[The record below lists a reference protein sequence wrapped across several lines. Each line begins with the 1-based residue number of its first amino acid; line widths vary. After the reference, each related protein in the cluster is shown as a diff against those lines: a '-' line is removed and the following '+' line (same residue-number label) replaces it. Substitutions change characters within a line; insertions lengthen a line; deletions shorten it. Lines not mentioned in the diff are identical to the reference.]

1 MEKFKFKKKYGQN
14 FISDENLINKIVN
27 SAEINNESL
36 VIEIGPG
43 MGALTTKILD
53 KCKQGIIYEI
63 DTELKEY
70 LEQKLN
76 KYDNYELLFED
87 FLNTN
92 VEEVLKKYKYKEILI
107 VANLPYYI
115 TTPIIKKIIE
125 DGILAD
131 KIVIMI
137 QKEVADRFSAKVN
150 TKDYSSLTV
159 FLNYYYD
166 IKKLF
171 NVSKN
176 MFYPKPEVDS
186 SVILMCKRKEKEYI
200 KDINI
205 FNKLV
210 KDSFKYKRKNLRNN
224 LKEYNLEKID
234 FILKKHNLSLNSRAE
249 SIPLI
254 VFIEIANNI

>member
-1 MEKFKFKKKYGQN
+1 MDKFNFKKKYGQN
-14 FISDENLINKIVN
+14 FIKDESLINRIVD
-27 SAEINNESL
+27 SANINKDSL

-43 MGALTTKILD
+43 MGALTTKILN

-63 DTELKEY
+63 DLELKDY
-70 LEQKLN
+70 LENKLKN
-76 KYDNYELLFED
+76 YNNYELIFED
-87 FLNTN
+87 FLQADINDK
-92 VEEVLKKYKYKEILI
+92 LKKFDYKELLI

-115 TTPIIKKIIE
+115 TTPIIKKII
-125 DGILAD
+125 DDNILAD

-186 SVILMCKRKEKEYI
+186 SVILMCKRNEKEFI
-200 KDINI
+200 KDINK
-205 FNKLV
+205 FNELV
-210 KDSFKYKRKNLRNN
+210 KNSFKYKRKNLRNN
-224 LKEYNLEKID
+224 LKEYDLLKIEE
-234 FILKKHNLSLNSRAE
+234 ILNKYNLSLTSRAE
-249 SIPLI
+249 NIPLN
-254 VFIEIANNI
+254 VFIEIANNL